1 MAGSLQHFDG
11 LALAAV
17 VAELAAYG
25 EARIDKVGQPSA
37 HELCLQL
44 RAGGTNLRLYVNLQD
59 QWARMHLVTRALGNV
74 PVPAG
79 FTMQLRK
86 HLEGSRLL
94 RVEQPGLERV
104 VRLVVA
110 GRDELG
116 DPYERHLVL
125 ELIGKFANAFLV
137 DARQDTILGCLRP
150 VTEAMCQVR
159 QLGPGLPYDP
169 PPAPVDK
176 IPFMEADAAAVL
188 VALGMAPR
196 VSEALVAGLAGLS
209 RLSARQLLEALGVD
223 PGLAVAS
230 LTQAERDALV
240 AAVLGVRDRVR
251 AGRFWPRATAE
262 GWALWWAGPGE
273 PPVGPG
279 ASAVLE
285 AYFGGRQAATRLAE
299 RRRVLGREVAER
311 ERRLTERL
319 ATWEE
324 ALAKAEGADRHRELG
339 DLLAAHMHLLRPGL
353 EALEVE
359 DWFGEAGGRV
369 TIPLDPRLTPSEN
382 IQRCFRRYQKAR
394 NGRRA
399 ATELLATGREEAAYM
414 ASVVSAVALAPELAD
429 LEEIAQELGLVKA
442 PVPRRGQAAPTPQPL
457 RLVSSDGLPLLVG
470 KNNRQN
476 EFVTFQAAHA
486 GDWWLHTQGIPG
498 AHVVIRTSDEV
509 PTRSLHEAAT
519 LAAWFSQARESSRVP
534 VVYTRRRHV
543 KKPRGARPGM
553 VIYEQERTLFVTP
566 DPAVVDALLQTQN
579 ARS

>member
-1 MAGSLQHFDG
+1 
-11 LALAAV
+11 
-17 VAELAAYG
+17 
-25 EARIDKVGQPSA
+25 
-37 HELCLQL
+37 
-44 RAGGTNLRLYVNLQD
+44 
-59 QWARMHLVTRALGNV
+59 
-74 PVPAG
+74 
-79 FTMQLRK
+79 
-86 HLEGSRLL
+86 
-94 RVEQPGLERV
+94 
-104 VRLVVA
+104 
-110 GRDELG
+110 
-116 DPYERHLVL
+116 
-125 ELIGKFANAFLV
+125 
-137 DARQDTILGCLRP
+137 
-150 VTEAMCQVR
+150 
-159 QLGPGLPYDP
+159 
-169 PPAPVDK
+169 
-176 IPFMEADAAAVL
+176 
-188 VALGMAPR
+188 
-196 VSEALVAGLAGLS
+196 
-209 RLSARQLLEALGVD
+209 
-223 PGLAVAS
+223 
-230 LTQAERDALV
+230 
-240 AAVLGVRDRVR
+240 
-251 AGRFWPRATAE
+251 
-262 GWALWWAGPGE
+262 
-273 PPVGPG
+273 
-279 ASAVLE
+279 
-285 AYFGGRQAATRLAE
+285 
-299 RRRVLGREVAER
+299 
-311 ERRLTERL
+311 
-319 ATWEE
+319 
-324 ALAKAEGADRHRELG
+324 
-339 DLLAAHMHLLRPGL
+339 MHLLRPGL

-442 PVPRRGQAAPTPQPL
+442 PAPRRGQAAPAPQPL

-566 DPAVVDALLQTQN
+566 DPAVVDTLLQTQN

>member
-1 MAGSLQHFDG
+1 
-11 LALAAV
+11 
-17 VAELAAYG
+17 
-25 EARIDKVGQPSA
+25 
-37 HELCLQL
+37 
-44 RAGGTNLRLYVNLQD
+44 
-59 QWARMHLVTRALGNV
+59 
-74 PVPAG
+74 
-79 FTMQLRK
+79 
-86 HLEGSRLL
+86 
-94 RVEQPGLERV
+94 
-104 VRLVVA
+104 
-110 GRDELG
+110 
-116 DPYERHLVL
+116 
-125 ELIGKFANAFLV
+125 
-137 DARQDTILGCLRP
+137 
-150 VTEAMCQVR
+150 
-159 QLGPGLPYDP
+159 
-169 PPAPVDK
+169 
-176 IPFMEADAAAVL
+176 
-188 VALGMAPR
+188 
-196 VSEALVAGLAGLS
+196 
-209 RLSARQLLEALGVD
+209 
-223 PGLAVAS
+223 
-230 LTQAERDALV
+230 
-240 AAVLGVRDRVR
+240 
-251 AGRFWPRATAE
+251 
-262 GWALWWAGPGE
+262 
-273 PPVGPG
+273 
-279 ASAVLE
+279 
-285 AYFGGRQAATRLAE
+285 
-299 RRRVLGREVAER
+299 
-311 ERRLTERL
+311 
-319 ATWEE
+319 
-324 ALAKAEGADRHRELG
+324 
-339 DLLAAHMHLLRPGL
+339 MHLLRPGL

-399 ATELLATGREEAAYM
+399 ATELLATGREEAAYT

-442 PVPRRGQAAPTPQPL
+442 PAPRRGQAAPAPQPL